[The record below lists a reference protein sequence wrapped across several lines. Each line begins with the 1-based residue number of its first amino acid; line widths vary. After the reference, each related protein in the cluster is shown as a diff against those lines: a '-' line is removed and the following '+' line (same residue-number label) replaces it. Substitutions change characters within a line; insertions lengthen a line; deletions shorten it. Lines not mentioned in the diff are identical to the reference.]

1 LESSLSSNQV
11 TLRVASESFSL
22 AYLLERGI
30 DCTRQGSYVEG
41 AAFFVLARERLTP
54 DQMHLAVEIDAF
66 LQSHTSYWQA
76 QLSLHAASKR
86 FAETDSERQTCL
98 AAIEKL
104 LPALGEKANQVAQS
118 HLQPQPS
125 QLPNNQLQQPQAH
138 LHLLSDDHKHSNFS
152 IAKPS
157 TPEFLHNAG
166 DSLPNLYI
174 TCFGHF
180 EVKRF
185 DQPIML
191 CHSRS
196 GQAIIRYLVAQ
207 VGYRASVDRLMDALW
222 PQDTPEIAR
231 RKLQVAVSSARRSLN
246 GDCHCRPGEG
256 YILYKDGFY
265 QFNSSVAV
273 QTDVE
278 EFLFLW
284 QAGRQASGSESMAL
298 YERACNLCSGPFLV
312 EDMYADWSFTRREYL
327 KDIYCAM
334 CRTLAEYYQE
344 MRQYEDAVKWTN
356 AILREDRCDEA
367 AHRQLMS
374 IYVAQGRR
382 SETLQQYYR
391 CERIL
396 SKELGVAPMP
406 ETMSVLQAI
415 LNSADLSPG
424 EKFPGE

>member
-1 LESSLSSNQV
+1 MESSLSSDQV
-11 TLRVASESFSL
+11 TPRVASESYSL
-22 AYLLERGI
+22 LYLLERGI

-41 AAFFVLARERLTP
+41 AAFFELARERLTP
-54 DQMHLAVEIDAF
+54 DQMHLAVMLDAF

-86 FAETDSERQTCL
+86 FAEADSERQTCL
-98 AAIEKL
+98 VAIEKL

-118 HLQPQPS
+118 HLHP
-125 QLPNNQLQQPQAH
+125 
-138 LHLLSDDHKHSNFS
+138 LLDDHKHSNFS
-152 IAKPS
+152 IARPT

-166 DSLPNLYI
+166 GSLPTLYI

-196 GQAIIRYLVAQ
+196 GKAIIRYLVAQ

-246 GDCHCRPGEG
+246 GDCHCGPGEG
-256 YILYKDGFY
+256 YILFKDGFY

-344 MRQYEDAVKWTN
+344 MRQYEDAMKWTN

>member
-1 LESSLSSNQV
+1 
-11 TLRVASESFSL
+11 
-22 AYLLERGI
+22 
-30 DCTRQGSYVEG
+30 
-41 AAFFVLARERLTP
+41 
-54 DQMHLAVEIDAF
+54 
-66 LQSHTSYWQA
+66 
-76 QLSLHAASKR
+76 
-86 FAETDSERQTCL
+86 
-98 AAIEKL
+98 
-104 LPALGEKANQVAQS
+104 
-118 HLQPQPS
+118 
-125 QLPNNQLQQPQAH
+125 
-138 LHLLSDDHKHSNFS
+138 
-152 IAKPS
+152 
-157 TPEFLHNAG
+157 
-166 DSLPNLYI
+166 
-174 TCFGHF
+174 
-180 EVKRF
+180 
-185 DQPIML
+185 
-191 CHSRS
+191 
-196 GQAIIRYLVAQ
+196 
-207 VGYRASVDRLMDALW
+207 
-222 PQDTPEIAR
+222 
-231 RKLQVAVSSARRSLN
+231 
-246 GDCHCRPGEG
+246 
-256 YILYKDGFY
+256 
-265 QFNSSVAV
+265 VAV

-298 YERACNLCSGPFLV
+298 YERACNLCSGSFLV

>member
-1 LESSLSSNQV
+1 MERCLESSLSSDQV

-86 FAETDSERQTCL
+86 FAEADSERQTCL
-98 AAIEKL
+98 VAIEKL
-104 LPALGEKANQVAQS
+104 LPALGEMANQVAQS

-231 RKLQVAVSSARRSLN
+231 RKLQVAVSSA
-246 GDCHCRPGEG
+246 
-256 YILYKDGFY
+256 
-265 QFNSSVAV
+265 V

-298 YERACNLCSGPFLV
+298 YERACNLCSGSFLV

>member
-1 LESSLSSNQV
+1 
-11 TLRVASESFSL
+11 
-22 AYLLERGI
+22 
-30 DCTRQGSYVEG
+30 
-41 AAFFVLARERLTP
+41 
-54 DQMHLAVEIDAF
+54 
-66 LQSHTSYWQA
+66 
-76 QLSLHAASKR
+76 
-86 FAETDSERQTCL
+86 
-98 AAIEKL
+98 
-104 LPALGEKANQVAQS
+104 
-118 HLQPQPS
+118 
-125 QLPNNQLQQPQAH
+125 
-138 LHLLSDDHKHSNFS
+138 
-152 IAKPS
+152 
-157 TPEFLHNAG
+157 
-166 DSLPNLYI
+166 
-174 TCFGHF
+174 
-180 EVKRF
+180 
-185 DQPIML
+185 
-191 CHSRS
+191 
-196 GQAIIRYLVAQ
+196 
-207 VGYRASVDRLMDALW
+207 MDALW

-298 YERACNLCSGPFLV
+298 YERACNLCSGSFLV